1 MNYFTSDTHF
11 GDDSI
16 LKQDLRPFKNA
27 KQFAKRLIK
36 TWNRQAKRDDVIYV
50 VGDFLDCDGV
60 GYDSW
65 KNSLKLVKKIKA
77 KVVLIIG
84 NNEQRVVKYYFDDNF
99 EKFKEY
105 CLEVGFADVLVNT
118 IIKMRDK
125 EFFLT
130 HKPFDYNPNYFNLF
144 GHMHASG
151 GLYKPFGLNVGC
163 DLSHFRLLS
172 ENDIFHF
179 IEKKAKY
186 WDKDK
191 HLNMKI
197 S

>member
-1 MNYFTSDTHF
+1 MYYFTSDTHF
-11 GDDSI
+11 GDDEI

-27 KQFAKRLIK
+27 KQFARILIK
-36 TWNRQAKRDDVIYV
+36 TWNKQATKDDVIYV
-50 VGDFLDCDGV
+50 IGDFVDCDGY
-60 GYDSW
+60 GYDTW
-65 KNSLKLVKKIKA
+65 KDSLLLVAKIKA

-84 NNEQRVVKYYFDDNF
+84 NNEQRVIKHYFDNNF
-99 EKFKEY
+99 ESFKNY
-105 CLEVGFADVLVNT
+105 CLSVGFRDVLINT
-118 IIKMRDK
+118 VIHVQDRDY
-125 EFFLT
+125 FLT

-179 IEKKAKY
+179 INKKEKF

-191 HLNMKI
+191 HLNM
-197 S
+197 